1 MFKRIVFLFILVTL
15 AVAGLYLGFANAQI
29 AEVNLLFMKVNTPV
43 ATIVA
48 VSFAAGFIVALI
60 LSSIFKCFR
69 SCCRF
74 VFRKE
79 QPASRKPAIATA
91 VSDKKETSLPEPV
104 SDQNK

>member
-15 AVAGLYLGFANAQI
+15 AAAGLYLGFANAQI

-79 QPASRKPAIATA
+79 QSARKPAIATA

>member
-48 VSFAAGFIVALI
+48 VSFAAWHID
-60 LSSIFKCFR
+60 FR
-69 SCCRF
+69 TCCRF

>member
-48 VSFAAGFIVALI
+48 VSFAAGFIVRTVSP
-60 LSSIFKCFR
+60 SSYIVSASISR
-69 SCCRF
+69 SSF
-74 VFRKE
+74 HMI
-79 QPASRKPAIATA
+79 P
-91 VSDKKETSLPEPV
+91 
-104 SDQNK
+104 

>member
-79 QPASRKPAIATA
+79 QQPASRKPTIASA

-104 SDQNK
+104 SDQN